1 MDTKPII
8 RAKHYHGGSKGRIVG
23 NNVKPAPAW
32 RESATNE
39 AGSKVLLSN
48 LPVDVS
54 ETEITVSHIYSCFFL
69 FQDCLFAY
77 TVPLVTRT
85 GRIVDIVSVH

>member
-54 ETEITVSHIYSCFFL
+54 ETEITVSYIYSYFSYFKTASL
-69 FQDCLFAY
+69 CLRC
-77 TVPLVTRT
+77 LWSRE
-85 GRIVDIVSVH
+85 REE

>member
-54 ETEITVSHIYSCFFL
+54 ETEITVSHIYSYFSYFKTASL
-69 FQDCLFAY
+69 RTRCLWS
-77 TVPLVTRT
+77 REQEE
-85 GRIVDIVSVH
+85 